1 MHLNQLSYT
10 LEAITTDTLVTTMAV
25 LKSSILIDTTLIV
38 EMISLTTSKVM
49 EISVISTV
57 A

>member
-38 EMISLTTSKVM
+38 EMISLTTSEVM